1 LCFTQSVV
9 LPSRLPGGC
18 VAIRARNPAREIPRD
33 LETGPWVFP
42 LGPGAKPPLP
52 PPGLSGS
59 AEGEEAQG
67 GPTPHGVCG
76 EEGGNGKTLDGI
88 GNNPLKLR
96 GLAASRQSR

>member
-18 VAIRARNPAREIPRD
+18 VAMRARNPAREIPRG
-33 LETGPWVFP
+33 LETGVNW
-42 LGPGAKPPLP
+42 GAGAKPPLP

-67 GPTPHGVCG
+67 VPTPHGVCG

-88 GNNPLKLR
+88 GNNPLKIR
-96 GLAASRQSR
+96 GLAASRQSSR